1 MEGRNVAIMKLDI
14 SQRAPE
20 RNPKFGPTY
29 GFYEHTHI
37 HTQTHRHTHTHTP
50 TYPLRSV
57 TYIYKCTSCYV
68 ND

>member
-1 MEGRNVAIMKLDI
+1 MLEGRNVAIMKLDI

-37 HTQTHRHTHTHTP
+37 HTQTHRHTHTYTYLSTP
-50 TYPLRSV
+50 LCNLHLQM
-57 TYIYKCTSCYV
+57 YIMLCE
-68 ND
+68 